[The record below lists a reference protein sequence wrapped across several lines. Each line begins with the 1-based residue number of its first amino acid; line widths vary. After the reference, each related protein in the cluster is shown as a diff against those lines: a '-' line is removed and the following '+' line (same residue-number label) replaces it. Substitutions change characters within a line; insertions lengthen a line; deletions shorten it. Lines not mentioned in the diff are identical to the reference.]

1 MCRRAEAPD
10 PEAPARGPRPP
21 YDGARGRPQERS
33 AARTGAMTCHFAS
46 PDQVLA
52 EAFTRHAESA
62 TRVFDEWPGAAQAP
76 AAAAEEVGPCCT
88 ALRRPT
94 R

>member
-1 MCRRAEAPD
+1 
-10 PEAPARGPRPP
+10 
-21 YDGARGRPQERS
+21 
-33 AARTGAMTCHFAS
+33 MTCHFAS